1 MSLLSGTEEVM
12 HVRAGE
18 DFLWGSRDDSIA
30 RLGAGRGP
38 PIGPH
43 RSFSL
48 SALILAKRSWVTV

>member
-1 MSLLSGTEEVM
+1 M

-18 DFLWGSRDDSIA
+18 DFLWGSGDDSIA

-38 PIGPH
+38 AIGPH